1 MICGAFIEREG
12 KSPNPLNSR
21 TGLVKFGSTAVFFFG
36 TQLPSLSPEMF
47 PSYFCE
53 IEKVQ
58 NNNNATIRVSTILC
72 RTKARSVRF
81 FFFHS
86 LKYDDNSLANM
97 HPHTHPRTPFY
108 RWEGTL
114 KCMQQRLPRGPS
126 LFSLFHIALSNVCAL
141 THMQKRHMGE
151 KTG

>member
-21 TGLVKFGSTAVFFFG
+21 TGLVKFGSTAVFSFG

-72 RTKARSVRF
+72 LTKARSVRF
-81 FFFHS
+81 IF
-86 LKYDDNSLANM
+86 L
-97 HPHTHPRTPFY
+97 
-108 RWEGTL
+108 
-114 KCMQQRLPRGPS
+114 
-126 LFSLFHIALSNVCAL
+126 LSF
-141 THMQKRHMGE
+141 TEIR
-151 KTG
+151 